1 MYIGIVGNPVDGFTF
16 YGPFE
21 SAAEAIDY
29 ADRHFCGRDWWLSD
43 VEPKDVEPKET
54 E

>member
-1 MYIGIVGNPVDGFTF
+1 MYIGLVGEPDF

-21 SAAEAIDY
+21 SMTEAIGY
-29 ADRHFCGRDWWLSD
+29 VDRHFCGRDWWLSD